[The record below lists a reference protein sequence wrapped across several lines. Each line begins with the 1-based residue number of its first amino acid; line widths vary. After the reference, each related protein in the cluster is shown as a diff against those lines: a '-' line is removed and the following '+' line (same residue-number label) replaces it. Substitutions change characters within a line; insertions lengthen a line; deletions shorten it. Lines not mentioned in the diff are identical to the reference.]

1 MRKIE
6 ILHLKKHDINFKQRK
21 IVVQSAKSNKL
32 RTINI
37 DLKLTIILF
46 FYCKSLKD
54 DELLF
59 KLKSNYVSVTFYQ
72 KLKQSNLRKITFH
85 DIRHIYAS
93 YLLSNLKNRA
103 NAIIIVQQQLRT
115 F

>member
-6 ILHLKKHDINFKQRK
+6 ILRLRKHDINFKQRK

-46 FYCKSLKD
+46 FYCKKLND
-54 DELLF
+54 NELLF
-59 KLKSNYVSVTFYQ
+59 NLKSNYVSVTFHQ
-72 KLKQSNLRKITFH
+72 ILKQSNLKKITFH

-93 YLLSNLKNRA
+93 YLLSKLKNHA

>member
-6 ILHLKKHDINFKQRK
+6 ILRLKKYDIDFKQRK
-21 IVVQSAKSNKL
+21 IVIQSAKNHKI
-32 RTINI
+32 RIINI

-46 FYCKSLKD
+46 FYCIKLDD

-59 KLKSNYVSVTFYQ
+59 KIKSSYVSVMFHEIMR
-72 KLKQSNLRKITFH
+72 KSKLRKITFH

-93 YLLSNLKNRA
+93 YLLSKLRNHA
-103 NAIIIVQQQLRT
+103 NAIIIVQQQLRSL
-115 F
+115 

>member
-1 MRKIE
+1 MRKVE
-6 ILHLKKHDINFKQRK
+6 ILRLRKYDINFKQRK
-21 IVVQSAKSNKL
+21 IVVQSAKSHRL
-32 RTINI
+32 RIINI
-37 DLKLTIILF
+37 DFKLTIILF
-46 FYCKSLKD
+46 LYCKNLKD

-72 KLKQSNLRKITFH
+72 ILKQSNLRKITFH

-93 YLLSNLKNRA
+93 YLLSKLKNYA
-103 NAIIIVQQQLRT
+103 NAIIIVQQQLRS